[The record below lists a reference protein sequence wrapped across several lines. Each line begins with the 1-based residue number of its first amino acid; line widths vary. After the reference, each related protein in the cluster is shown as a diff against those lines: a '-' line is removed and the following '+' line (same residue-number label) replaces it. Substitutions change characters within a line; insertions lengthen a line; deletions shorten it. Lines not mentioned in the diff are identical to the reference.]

1 MENITIEEQL
11 NYLKKRT
18 EYFHK
23 LANDRN
29 FLFKEVN
36 NLKNDSVTLKNLI
49 KRYESGTATKFLRY
63 MILKYLEKGM
73 YVDEN
78 AINNIK
84 KHYISM
90 KNEGSCEQIKNDFD
104 IPDNVIKE
112 VIRSHYNKKGNLK
125 NNPYEKLWQKSFNV
139 CYALFCRDDE
149 DNKKIEEY
157 LNNIGLY
164 FIRKLNLE
172 EYNINPINF
181 DGTKN
186 TGREYLGIY
195 LYPAELGDYKNA
207 IQFAFEIENGEYHV
221 KKIKGSEVNS
231 VDISTVEDDWV
242 NSIEEASNYYEKIK
256 ESILRENNILIDAL
270 KKFPQINSTSGIRSK
285 YGEDNMI
292 HHLNQILY
300 GPPGTGKTY
309 NTVIY
314 AVAAIEG
321 KDIDKIKEED
331 YEYVKIRY
339 NNYKEIGKIEFITF
353 HQSYSYEE
361 FVEGI
366 KPYIPNEIWEST
378 PKELDT
384 LEKQNKLPDVKYIG
398 AKGIFREI
406 CDRAK
411 NDPDDFNTSFSN
423 LKNYLKDNSLNL
435 LLDDKTTKITIE
447 NAPNAESIK
456 IIPHTEKATANYV
469 QKSELQN
476 PENMNGRE
484 GYAKAILN
492 LMHAKYVLIIDEI
505 NRGNISKIF
514 GELITLIEDDKRE
527 NMIVTLPYS
536 KEPFTVPKN
545 LYIIGTM
552 NTADRSI
559 ASVDIALRRRFKFI
573 EMMPKPELLID
584 KNDNYEITVRNSKN
598 DKTEL
603 YKINLQVLLKTLNER
618 ISYLLDPDHQIGHS
632 YFLNLLKDENGNK
645 KDYTLESDLKDVFKY
660 EILPLLNEYFYGD
673 WDKLQSVLIDKDKNE
688 PNKKYTININNSFIK
703 EEKAL
708 SLRCN
713 YNTDSKRYS
722 FRINNNNFNIKTAI
736 ECVGEN
742 IISPDMIRKVEP
754 EETESKE

>member
-321 KDIDKIKEED
+321 KDIDKIKEEN

-339 NNYKEIGKIEFITF
+339 NYYKKIGKIEFITF

-536 KEPFTVPKN
+536 KEPFTVPNN

-552 NTADRSI
+552 NTSDRSI
-559 ASVDIALRRRFKFI
+559 ASVDIALRRRFKFV
-573 EMMPKPELLID
+573 EMMPDSSIVADFGLG
-584 KNDNYEITVRNSKN
+584 DNTFKDYFEKMNK
-598 DKTEL
+598 
-603 YKINLQVLLKTLNER
+603 KIS
-618 ISYLLDPDHQIGHS
+618 ILLDRDHQIGHS
-632 YFLNLLKDENGNK
+632 YFINTKYNNENENNNIETLKQIWFD
-645 KDYTLESDLKDVFKY
+645 S
-660 EILPLLNEYFYGD
+660 IIPLLNEYFYGD
-673 WDKLQSVLIDKDKNE
+673 WDKLQAILGVAKSDAR
-688 PNKKYTININNSFIK
+688 SFIK
-703 EEKAL
+703 PIEIDE
-708 SLRCN
+708 
-713 YNTDSKRYS
+713 
-722 FRINNNNFNIKTAI
+722 FVNNNKFFK
-736 ECVGEN
+736 EN
-742 IISPDMIRKVEP
+742 CENENCFCFAALTDFKNSEDFEYALKNMITGTK
-754 EETESKE
+754 